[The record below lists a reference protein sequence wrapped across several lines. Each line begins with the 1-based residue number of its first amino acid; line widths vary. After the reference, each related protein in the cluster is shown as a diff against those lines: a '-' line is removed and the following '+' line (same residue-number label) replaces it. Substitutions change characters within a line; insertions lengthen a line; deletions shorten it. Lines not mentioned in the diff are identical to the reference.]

1 MSNSVA
7 FFENGSWYHRTKTL
21 NEDYTVKYGKKGGFQ
36 TQEEAE
42 ESYDKYE
49 KAFQEQI
56 NGKTIKLDDN
66 ITLKNY
72 LIYWFENIFVSRIEN
87 TTKMISNYT
96 IYKVIIPNLDE
107 DIKLKLI
114 TADYINSILKKILAN
129 TSTATTKKARE
140 IFSISLKDAYS
151 NKLINYY
158 PMDEVDKFRVKKKP
172 IVILNKKELK
182 QLLAY
187 TSKEN
192 WYLEILLG
200 VFCGLRRGE
209 IEGLKFADFDI
220 EEKTI
225 TISRQLATDYIFDDY
240 KEHRGFK
247 IMEYNLIERDPKTIN
262 SFRKLRVPDIV
273 IEQVLNRKQLI
284 EYYKCRYKDF
294 EDNDY
299 ISCQQNGKPHGT
311 SSFNGYLTKVCR
323 KIGLPH
329 ITAHGLRHMYATIL
343 IENGVELTKISAL
356 LGHDSIHTTFEY
368 YCDVM
373 EENKN
378 INAFINNAFVPNEV

>member
-1 MSNSVA
+1 M
-7 FFENGSWYHRTKTL
+7 E
-21 NEDYTVKYGKKGGFQ
+21 YGKKGGFQ

-72 LIYWFENIFVSRIEN
+72 LIYWFENIFVSRIES
-87 TTKMISNYT
+87 TTKMVSSYT
-96 IYKVIIPNLDE
+96 IYNVIIPNLDD
-107 DIKLKLI
+107 DIRLKLV
-114 TADYINSILKKILAN
+114 TAEYLNKILKRILAN
-129 TSTATTKKARE
+129 TSTAITQKARE
-140 IFSISLKDAYS
+140 IFSIALKDAYS
-151 NKLINYY
+151 NKIINYY
-158 PMDEVDKFRVKKKP
+158 PMDEVDRYKVSKKP
-172 IVILNKKELK
+172 IIILSKKELK
-182 QLLAY
+182 QLLEY

-209 IEGLKFADFDI
+209 IQGLKFSDFNL
-220 EEKTI
+220 EENTL
-225 TISRQLATDYIFDDY
+225 TISRQLISDYAFDDN
-240 KEHRGFK
+240 KDLRGFR
-247 IMEYNLIERDPKTIN
+247 IMEYGKVERDPKTAN
-262 SFRKLRVPDIV
+262 SLRKLRVPNVI
-273 IEQVLNRKQLI
+273 IEQVKNRRKLV
-284 EYYKCRYKDF
+284 EYYMYKDKEF

-299 ISCQQNGKPHGT
+299 ISCQPNGKPHGVT
-311 SSFNGYLTKVCR
+311 SFNSYLTRVCK

-329 ITAHGLRHMYATIL
+329 ITVHGLRHMYATIL

-378 INAFINNAFVPNEV
+378 INAFMNKSFVPNEC